1 MHTRVPLPCTMC
13 VCCMDSSGKYQ
24 RFSPSTLSHIQPL
37 SISAI
42 LHNVQPGLFALF
54 CVFHF
59 VVLLWLYYGPL
70 VLHKHC
76 RNAWSGFRMWSALCS
91 PPTRAAAAIRRCDIA
106 TFATLYSPVYVTDR
120 QWYEHTVCTLLL
132 LLLLLRVYVSMWHT
146 VGYVRTNMF
155 TISHSTM
162 KLNDV
167 SSLFTVMCHTS
178 SLVSCHITKGVQ
190 CAFDCMRTRTKKK
203 QKKTRALLQSRRQ
216 PTKQKR
222 ACIAFTHRL
231 HTEYWIMIHGID
243 FWEWPRSCF
252 LGMSYDLLLAMNLE
266 PISAYFGVY
275 LTGGKKRTNN
285 EEKYNRNWESHLTFL
300 LEFMG
305 AIDYARPAK
314 KKGEQC

>member
-59 VVLLWLYYGPL
+59 VVLLWLYYGSL

-76 RNAWSGFRMWSALCS
+76 RNASSGFRMWSALCS

-190 CAFDCMRTRTKKK
+190 CAFDCMRTRTKKT
-203 QKKTRALLQSRRQ
+203 KKDASVAAITSATNQ
-216 PTKQKR
+216 TKKSMH
-222 ACIAFTHRL
+222 CI
-231 HTEYWIMIHGID
+231 HTPVTYWILNHDSWNWLLRMTTILLFGYVVWFITGD
-243 FWEWPRSCF
+243 EPWTNFRVFWCIFDRR
-252 LGMSYDLLLAMNLE
+252 
-266 PISAYFGVY
+266 
-275 LTGGKKRTNN
+275 K
-285 EEKYNRNWESHLTFL
+285 EKDKQRRK
-300 LEFMG
+300 
-305 AIDYARPAK
+305 I
-314 KKGEQC
+314 